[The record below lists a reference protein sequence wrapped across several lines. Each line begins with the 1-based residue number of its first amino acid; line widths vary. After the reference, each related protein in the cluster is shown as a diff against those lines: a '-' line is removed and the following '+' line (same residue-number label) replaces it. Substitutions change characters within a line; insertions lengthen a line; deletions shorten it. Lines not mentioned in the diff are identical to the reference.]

1 MNDVTTPPEQQV
13 PDHVLRRLQRRRS
26 PQNEAQP
33 GTLSAMKT
41 FICAAYAGGQ
51 GKTTLAQMVFST
63 LRKRDLKYKLVAADF
78 TDGTGHSKIGKFFPT
93 KVMELGIGSSLAS
106 SKTENDANAPL
117 RYWDRFGG
125 LLLTGGAVLDLGAN
139 VVPQLVQWAHH
150 RRVAYIM
157 QQRASPEIDLLI
169 ITKPET
175 HSIENVSTL
184 IEDVVVGGALPVASI
199 AVVLNEVGGTFDGL
213 DLSRIE
219 KAGAGRNLRF
229 IGLPRCTSELWPH
242 LERTFTPV
250 EEALA
255 CTETELAEKF
265 GIEIWSAYA
274 GLMDLRTWAEEVYD
288 ELAKAGI

>member
-1 MNDVTTPPEQQV
+1 
-13 PDHVLRRLQRRRS
+13 
-26 PQNEAQP
+26 
-33 GTLSAMKT
+33 MKT
-41 FICAAYAGGQ
+41 YICAAYAGGQ
-51 GKTTLAQMVFST
+51 GKTTLAQMVYSA
-63 LRKRDLKYKLVAADF
+63 LRKRDLAYKLVAADF

-93 KVMELGIGSSLAS
+93 TVLELGIGSSLAS

-150 RRVAYIM
+150 RRVSHIM
-157 QQRASPEIDLLI
+157 QQRNSPEIDLLV

-184 IEDVVVGGALPVASI
+184 IEDVVQGGALPVSRI
-199 AVVLNEVGGTFDGL
+199 VVVQNEVGGTFEGQ
-213 DLSRIE
+213 SMARIE
-219 KAGAGRNLRF
+219 KAGAGRNLTV
-229 IGLPRCTSELWPH
+229 ISVPRCSSELWPH

-250 EEALA
+250 EDALA
-255 CTETELAEKF
+255 ASENDLSEKF

-274 GLMDLRTWAEEVYD
+274 GLMDLRTWADEVYAQ
-288 ELAKAGI
+288 LAKVGI

>member
-1 MNDVTTPPEQQV
+1 
-13 PDHVLRRLQRRRS
+13 
-26 PQNEAQP
+26 
-33 GTLSAMKT
+33 MKT
-41 FICAAYAGGQ
+41 YICAAYAGGQ
-51 GKTTLAQMVFST
+51 GKTTLAQMVYSA
-63 LRKRDLKYKLVAADF
+63 LRKRELAYKLVAADF

-93 KVMELGIGSSLAS
+93 KVMELGIGSALTSG
-106 SKTENDANAPL
+106 KTENDANAPL

-150 RRVAYIM
+150 RRLSHIM
-157 QQRASPEIDLLI
+157 QQRNSPEIDLII

-184 IEDVVVGGALPVASI
+184 IEDVVVGGALPVVNI
-199 AVVLNEVGGTFDGL
+199 IIVENEVGGSFEGL

-219 KAGAGRNLRF
+219 RAGAGRALHF
-229 IGLPRCTSELWPH
+229 IKIPRCYSELWPH

-250 EEALA
+250 EDALA
-255 CTETELAEKF
+255 ATENELAEKF

-274 GLMDLRTWAEEVYD
+274 GLMDLKTWAEEVYTQ
-288 ELAKAGI
+288 LHKVGI